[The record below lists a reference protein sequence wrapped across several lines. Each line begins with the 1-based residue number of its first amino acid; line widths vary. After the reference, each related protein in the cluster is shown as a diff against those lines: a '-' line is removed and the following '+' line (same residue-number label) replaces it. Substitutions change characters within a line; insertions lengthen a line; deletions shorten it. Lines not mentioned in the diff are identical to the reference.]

1 MDASITQTTDAD
13 FAAHVLQ
20 SAMPVLVDFWGEW
33 CAPCKMIAPMLEDVA
48 HDYAGKVK
56 VVKVNIDENQRTAMT
71 WRVRSAPT
79 LMLFKNGAVAATQI
93 GAVSKSQLVQMVERA
108 L

>member
-1 MDASITQTTDAD
+1 MASPIAVTDVTFNAEVEKSD
-13 FAAHVLQ
+13 V
-20 SAMPVLVDFWGEW
+20 PVLVEFWGEW
-33 CAPCKMIAPMLEDVA
+33 CAPCKMIAPMLEDLA
-48 HDYAGKVK
+48 RDYAGRVK
-56 VVKVNIDENQRTAMT
+56 VVKVDMDKNQRAAIT

>member
-1 MDASITQTTDAD
+1 MTSPIAVTDVTFNAEVEKSD
-13 FAAHVLQ
+13 
-20 SAMPVLVDFWGEW
+20 MPVLVEFWGEW
-33 CAPCKMIAPMLEDVA
+33 CAPCKMIAPMLEDLA
-48 HDYAGKVK
+48 RDYACRVK
-56 VVKVNIDENQRTAMT
+56 VVKVDMDKNQRAAIT

>member
-1 MDASITQTTDAD
+1 MASPIAVVDVTFNTEVEKSD
-13 FAAHVLQ
+13 V
-20 SAMPVLVDFWGEW
+20 PVLVEFWGEW
-33 CAPCKMIAPMLEDVA
+33 CAPCKMIAPMLEDLA
-48 HDYAGKVK
+48 RDYAGRVK
-56 VVKVNIDENQRTAMT
+56 IVKVNIDENQPTAMA

-93 GAVSKSQLVQMVERA
+93 GAVSKAQLVQMVERA